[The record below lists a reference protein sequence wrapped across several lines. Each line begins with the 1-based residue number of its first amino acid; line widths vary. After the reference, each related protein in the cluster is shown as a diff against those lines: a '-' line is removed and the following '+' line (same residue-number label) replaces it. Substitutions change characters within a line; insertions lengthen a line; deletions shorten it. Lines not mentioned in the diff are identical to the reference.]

1 MRHPHPHCCKKIL
14 YEKAKKIGRKKK
26 SPGGAENV
34 FLRPQVQHQKL
45 AVSDQGGFLVI
56 SAQGSKTAFFR
67 TEGGYARD
75 VEKCRFTTAGG
86 NHLKAIQA
94 Q

>member
-1 MRHPHPHCCKKIL
+1 MAL
-14 YEKAKKIGRKKK
+14 LSEGE
-26 SPGGAENV
+26 ENLFDRNKDKNGKNEEQMDD
-34 FLRPQVQHQKL
+34 FLDDI
-45 AVSDQGGFLVI
+45 DQGGFLVI

-67 TEGGYARD
+67 TEGGYARG